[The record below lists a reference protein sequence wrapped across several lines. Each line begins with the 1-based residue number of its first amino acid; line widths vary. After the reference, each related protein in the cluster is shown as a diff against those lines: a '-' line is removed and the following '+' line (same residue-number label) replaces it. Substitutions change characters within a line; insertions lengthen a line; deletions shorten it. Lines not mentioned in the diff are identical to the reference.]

1 MWEGSDGLGG
11 ECEFLRGEAIHPIL
25 SQAKPQAADE
35 LLWACAR
42 WSWEGFRVLPGIP
55 GAHIAMRGHSR
66 KNVARI
72 KWWGRPDKRDQLVR
86 SGRASWR
93 AWGRSS
99 ALKGQGRGTSMR
111 KAQKCNEL

>member
-1 MWEGSDGLGG
+1 MAWGG
-11 ECEFLRGEAIHPIL
+11 EECEFLRGEATHPIL

-72 KWWGRPDKRDQLVR
+72 KWWGRPDNVI
-86 SGRASWR
+86 SWC
-93 AWGRSS
+93 
-99 ALKGQGRGTSMR
+99 GQGGLPGEHGAG
-111 KAQKCNEL
+111 AQP